1 MKNRLHDKKA
11 GIAILALIF
20 IISLAD
26 IILRATIFSDIVSTI
41 TNYGEVLINA
51 LVSALL
57 IIFAL
62 TKKDR
67 VFYILCG
74 AWLGCF
80 IFNQIY
86 SLPGLIAN
94 LVSLQINNMS
104 FLIGNIGI
112 ILQIVSMICIG
123 IIGGLLV
130 EYMNDGSIYNKA
142 FTILCIVTLL
152 CQIFHVIIGI
162 LIVTSGDS
170 TAKIFILAILNGLYN
185 MAMVFLFT
193 IFAYDSAKKQ
203 LSKVNFDK

>member
-86 SLPGLIAN
+86 SLPGLI
-94 LVSLQINNMS
+94 
-104 FLIGNIGI
+104 
-112 ILQIVSMICIG
+112 
-123 IIGGLLV
+123 
-130 EYMNDGSIYNKA
+130 
-142 FTILCIVTLL
+142 
-152 CQIFHVIIGI
+152 
-162 LIVTSGDS
+162 
-170 TAKIFILAILNGLYN
+170 
-185 MAMVFLFT
+185 
-193 IFAYDSAKKQ
+193 
-203 LSKVNFDK
+203 